1 MLISPGALDM
11 AGVIVTTRQEDF
23 DKITEEKTQ
32 NILWV
37 ENDITYNLL
46 DMGVEIDK
54 NDFINMAKEVINQ
67 K

>member
-1 MLISPGALDM
+1 MVVVQKIS
-11 AGVIVTTRQEDF
+11 
-23 DKITEEKTQ
+23 EEKTQ

-37 ENDITYNLL
+37 ENGITYNLL

-54 NDFINMAKEVINQ
+54 NDFVNMAKEVIDQ

>member
-1 MLISPGALDM
+1 MV
-11 AGVIVTTRQEDF
+11 VIKYQ
-23 DKITEEKTQ
+23 KKKLQ

-37 ENDITYNLL
+37 ENGITYNLL

-54 NDFINMAKEVINQ
+54 NDFVNMAKEVIDQ